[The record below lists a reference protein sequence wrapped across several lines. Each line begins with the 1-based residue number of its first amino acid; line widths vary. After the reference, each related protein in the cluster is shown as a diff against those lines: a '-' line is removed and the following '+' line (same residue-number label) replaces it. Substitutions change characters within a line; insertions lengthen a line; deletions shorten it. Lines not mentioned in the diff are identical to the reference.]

1 MIAPRNGEGTCLQF
15 PHLPNNASNFG
26 RRVFSVLYRT
36 DRPEYLL
43 RERGTNKGG
52 GVADAV
58 LCPDFVDTL
67 GRRVHPSG
75 GLGIEGDEARLDGFE
90 DFLFGVELGKRGSIC
105 SKD

>member
-1 MIAPRNGEGTCLQF
+1 
-15 PHLPNNASNFG
+15 
-26 RRVFSVLYRT
+26 
-36 DRPEYLL
+36 
-43 RERGTNKGG
+43 
-52 GVADAV
+52 
-58 LCPDFVDTL
+58 VDTL